1 MSQSASHTWLA
12 ISVNSTVEWIS
23 SIMPAQLLS
32 GAALIGLR
40 VVVMGSITFTGER
53 PFELALQQMPKASA
67 LGERPLLTLP
77 ILVSGFPQDTVEVR
91 LPLSI
96 QQAEQLAAQLE
107 AAIAIARAHSR

>member
-1 MSQSASHTWLA
+1 
-12 ISVNSTVEWIS
+12 
-23 SIMPAQLLS
+23 
-32 GAALIGLR
+32 
-40 VVVMGSITFTGER
+40 
-53 PFELALQQMPKASA
+53 MPKASA